1 MDIEVKKRKRG
12 YLMKTQKLGNSGL
25 VVSSIGL
32 GMMGMSPGIYG
43 TINDEE
49 SIKTIHR
56 ALDLGVT
63 FIDTADAYGN
73 GHNEELL
80 GKALKGRR
88 EQAIVATKFS
98 FGPNWEF
105 IGGHPDYVKKAID
118 ESLRRLDLDYVDLYY
133 QHYVDPNVPIEETVG
148 AMSDL
153 VKAGKVRYLGLS
165 NSDASTI
172 RRAHAIHP
180 ISALQ
185 EEYSL
190 WSRDVEEELLPTVKE
205 LGITFVAFSPLSR
218 GFITGELR
226 KYEDFKADD
235 IRRNYPRFQGENF
248 QKNVDI
254 VDKLGEIAKEK
265 NCTVAQLAIAWT
277 IAKGALPIPGTKRRK
292 YLEENVEAVDI
303 QLTSDDLARIDAV
316 SPNAYGRRYP
326 GQV

>member
-1 MDIEVKKRKRG
+1 
-12 YLMKTQKLGNSGL
+12 MKTQKLGHSDL

-56 ALDLGVT
+56 ALDLGIT
-63 FIDTADAYGN
+63 LFDTADTYGK

-98 FGPNWEF
+98 FGPDWEF
-105 IGGHPDYVKKAID
+105 IGGHPDYIKKAID
-118 ESLRRLDLDYVDLYY
+118 ESLRRLDIDYIDLYY
-133 QHYVDPNVPIEETVG
+133 QHRVDPDIPIEETVG
-148 AMSDL
+148 AMAGL

-165 NSDASTI
+165 EAGASTI
-172 RRAHAIHP
+172 RRAHAVHP

-185 EEYSL
+185 SEYSL
-190 WSRDVEEELLPTVKE
+190 WSRDIEEEILPTIKE
-205 LGITFVAFSPLSR
+205 LGITFVAYSPLSR

-226 KYEDFKADD
+226 KFEDLDD
-235 IRRNYPRFQGENF
+235 NDFRRYLPRFQGDNF

-254 VDKLGEIAKEK
+254 VDKLSEIAKEK
-265 NCTVAQLAIAWT
+265 NCTVPQLALAWT
-277 IAKGALPIPGTKRRK
+277 MANGALPIPGTKRRK
-292 YLEENVEAVDI
+292 YLEQNACAVDI
-303 QLTSDDLARIDAV
+303 QLTSEDLARIDAV
-316 SPNAYGRRYP
+316 SPTAYGERMP
-326 GQV
+326 EQGMKQVNL

>member
-1 MDIEVKKRKRG
+1 
-12 YLMKTQKLGNSGL
+12 MKTQKLGHSEL

-32 GMMGMSPGIYG
+32 GAMGMSPGIYG

-49 SIKTIHR
+49 SIQTIHR

-63 FIDTADAYGN
+63 LLDTADTYGN

-88 EQAIVATKFS
+88 EQAIVATKFT

-105 IGGHPDYVKKAID
+105 IGGHPDYVKTAID
-118 ESLRRLDLDYVDLYY
+118 ESLRRLGLDYVDLYY
-133 QHYVDPNVPIEETVG
+133 QHRVDPNVPIEETVG
-148 AMSDL
+148 AMADL

-165 NSDASTI
+165 EADASTI
-172 RRAHAIHP
+172 RRAHAVHP

-185 EEYSL
+185 TEYSL
-190 WSRDVEEELLPTVKE
+190 WSRDVEEEILPALKE
-205 LGITFVAFSPLSR
+205 LGITFVAYSPLSR
-218 GFITGELR
+218 GFITGEIR
-226 KYEDFKADD
+226 NYEDFKADD
-235 IRRNYPRFQGENF
+235 MRRFLPRFQGENF

-277 IAKGALPIPGTKRRK
+277 IAKGTLPIPGTKRRK

-303 QLTSDDLARIDAV
+303 QLTAEDLVRIDAV
-316 SPNAYGRRYP
+316 SPNAYGGRYP
-326 GQV
+326 DRES